1 MQENDRLTLETAVAY
16 NQGSP
21 AYNQGWQ
28 TTDAQCK
35 TGDVQHDCNFIT
47 GQIIY
52 RI

>member
-1 MQENDRLTLETAVAY
+1 MQENDRLTLETA
-16 NQGSP
+16 GSP

-28 TTDAQCK
+28 TTDTQCK
-35 TGDVQHDCNFIT
+35 TSDVQHDCNFIT

>member
-1 MQENDRLTLETAVAY
+1 MKEGDRLSLETA
-16 NQGSP
+16 GTP

-28 TTDAQCK
+28 VTDTPCK
-35 TGDVQHDCNFIT
+35 TGDVTHNCNFIT